1 MVKDKHITS
10 ETDSFFSKNDCNRA
24 INCIIGTISRLNLD
38 FSGIGIEKRHNC
50 KLTSLQVLDG
60 LHRGILGFKGLFL
73 CHTDGKTQTMLGFS
87 LHGEE
92 GKKECHL
99 IGMIKMGKIRYR
111 TEARNLNAPIPHQ
124 QAEEGEA
131 GHTDKYMVEGRNHK
145 HQNEPNQMS
154 DTEYHGQPFLFHAG
168 NSRRLNIIIINISTN
183 I

>member
-24 INCIIGTISRLNLD
+24 INCIIGTISHLNLD

-50 KLTSLQVLDG
+50 KLTSLQVLDV

-92 GKKECHL
+92 GKK
-99 IGMIKMGKIRYR
+99 KMASDRHDKKDEENQIQDRSGKPERSR
-111 TEARNLNAPIPHQ
+111 PHQ

-131 GHTDKYMVEGRNHK
+131 GHTDKYMVEGKNHK

-154 DTEYHGQPFLFHAG
+154 DTDIMVNLSCFTQETPDV
-168 NSRRLNIIIINISTN
+168 
-183 I
+183 